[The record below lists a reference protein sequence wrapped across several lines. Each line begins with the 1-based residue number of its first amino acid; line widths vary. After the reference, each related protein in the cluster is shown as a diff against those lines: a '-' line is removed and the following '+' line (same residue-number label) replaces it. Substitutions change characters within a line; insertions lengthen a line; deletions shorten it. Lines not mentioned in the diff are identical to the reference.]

1 METPRRNAKS
11 EETSCR
17 LCWLLAISL
26 LHCLHIGSSLELVD
40 WPTAMPDLGLDDC
53 HDEFTV
59 ACANASLVYSASLEL
74 CELHANE
81 TIANLEVDVELER
94 MQIELGSSAVC
105 GNLRFCDVFEDDLEY
120 LKCISENSNRNLDIL
135 TEINYNATHAY
146 TRMREDYDALHRT
159 FLLCG
164 LEAQKDYM
172 EDLREA
178 HRELSQ
184 CRLEIEELM
193 E

>member
-1 METPRRNAKS
+1 MVE
-11 EETSCR
+11 
-17 LCWLLAISL
+17 
-26 LHCLHIGSSLELVD
+26 
-40 WPTAMPDLGLDDC
+40 WPTAMPDLGIDDC

-59 ACANASLVYSASLEL
+59 ACANASSVYSASLQL

-81 TIANLEVDVELER
+81 TIVNLEVDVELER
-94 MQIELGSSAVC
+94 AQIELGSSAVC
-105 GNLRFCDVFEDDLEY
+105 ENLQVCEVLEDNLEY
-120 LKCISENSNRNLDIL
+120 LKCISENSNRNMEIL
-135 TEINYNATHAY
+135 NEINYNATHAY
-146 TRMREDYDALHRT
+146 TRMRQDYDALHRT

-178 HRELSQ
+178 HRELTQ
-184 CRLEIEELM
+184 CRLEVDELM

>member
-1 METPRRNAKS
+1 MVE
-11 EETSCR
+11 
-17 LCWLLAISL
+17 
-26 LHCLHIGSSLELVD
+26 
-40 WPTAMPDLGLDDC
+40 WPTAMPDLGIDDC

-74 CELHANE
+74 CELQANE
-81 TIANLEVDVELER
+81 TIVDLEVDVELER
-94 MQIELGSSAVC
+94 AQIELGSSAVC
-105 GNLRFCDVFEDDLEY
+105 GNLRFCEVLEDNLEY
-120 LKCISENSNRNLDIL
+120 LKCISENVSLGCIFIHQKLYIIFSLQSNRNLDIL

-146 TRMREDYDALHRT
+146 TRMREDYDALRRT

-178 HRELSQ
+178 HRELTQ
-184 CRLEIEELM
+184 CRSEIDELM